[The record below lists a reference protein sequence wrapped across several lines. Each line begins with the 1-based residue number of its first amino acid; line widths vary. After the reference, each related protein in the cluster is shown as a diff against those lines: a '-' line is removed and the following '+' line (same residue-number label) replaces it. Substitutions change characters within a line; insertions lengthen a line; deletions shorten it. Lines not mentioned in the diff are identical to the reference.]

1 MCKSF
6 IWGIPV
12 KEEEAGSGRKV
23 SRSKHRQDTF
33 EERG

>member
-1 MCKSF
+1 
-6 IWGIPV
+6 V